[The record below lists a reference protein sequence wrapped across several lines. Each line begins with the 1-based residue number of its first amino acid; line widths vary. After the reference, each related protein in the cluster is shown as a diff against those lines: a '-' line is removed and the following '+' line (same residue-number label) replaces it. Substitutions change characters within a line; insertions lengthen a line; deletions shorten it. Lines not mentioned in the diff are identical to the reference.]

1 MATNSVNSIAT
12 GVAYADPALNLV
24 AFKAYTVATVP
35 PSSPAGQVIYVSNG
49 ASGSPCLAFS
59 NGSVWKQA
67 NSPATT
73 ITP

>member
-1 MATNSVNSIAT
+1 MSNSIAT
-12 GVAYADPALNLV
+12 GVAYADPAVTLV

-35 PSSPAGQVIYVSNG
+35 SASPAGQVIYVSNG

-67 NSPATT
+67 NSPSTT
-73 ITP
+73 ITT